1 MIIVVD
7 FGQCLVG
14 QFGWVGDNVSDLG
27 EFGVRRDCLYP
38 TFAIRNACG
47 NNSVDKG
54 LDMRCWCS
62 ILIWWKDIGIGIAN
76 GDQPFMNMIE
86 NPG

>member
-14 QFGWVGDNVSDLG
+14 QFRWVGDNVSDLG
-27 EFGVRRDCLYP
+27 EFRVSRDCLYP
-38 TFAIRNACG
+38 TFAIRNGCG
-47 NNSVDKG
+47 NNAADKG
-54 LDMRCWCS
+54 LDMRCRCS
-62 ILIWWKDIGIGIAN
+62 ILIWWKNLGIGIAN
-76 GDQPFMNMIE
+76 GDQLFMNMIK

>member
-38 TFAIRNACG
+38 MFAIRNVCG
-47 NNSVDKG
+47 NNSADKG
-54 LDMRCWCS
+54 LDMRCRCD
-62 ILIWWKDIGIGIAN
+62 ILIWWKDLGIEIAN
-76 GDQPFMNMIE
+76 DDKPFMNMIK